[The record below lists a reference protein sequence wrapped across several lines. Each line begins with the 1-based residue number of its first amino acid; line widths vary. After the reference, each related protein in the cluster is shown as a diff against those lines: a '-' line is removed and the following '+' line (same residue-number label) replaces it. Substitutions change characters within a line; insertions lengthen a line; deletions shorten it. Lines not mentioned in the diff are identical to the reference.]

1 MALHHHMSD
10 SKPVYLRLRD
20 IIAAAIIAG
29 DYAEGDMLPSV
40 RAFAAE
46 QGANPLTVAKAYQ
59 QFQIDGLIRV
69 QRGVGM
75 FVQEGAA
82 ARLRSTEREVF
93 LREEWPAIRR
103 RMARLDLSLA
113 DLTEEPHVSQEFS

>member
-1 MALHHHMSD
+1 MHE

-20 IIAAAIIAG
+20 RIAAAIIAG
-29 DYAEGDMLPSV
+29 DYAEGQMLPSV

-75 FVQEGAA
+75 FVREGAA
-82 ARLRSTEREVF
+82 EQLRQSERALF
-93 LREEWPAIRR
+93 LAEEWPEISR
-103 RMARLDLSLA
+103 RMARLDIRLQDLA
-113 DLTEEPHVSQEFS
+113 ERV